1 MQLRDHPLMT
11 YNGVGNW
18 PPAWV
23 WRGGDNNKQIRG
35 EIGVLRDVFL
45 SKIEPSTRL
54 FLIVEYESNEY
65 VGCLMFSD
73 GTFCG
78 QVYRILRDQQGKSM
92 VEVGSLD
99 VSQLL

>member
-11 YNGVGNW
+11 YNGVRNW

-23 WRGGDNNKQIRG
+23 WRGGDNNKKLRG
-35 EIGVLRDVFL
+35 EIGIIRDVFL

-54 FLIVEYESNEY
+54 FLVVEHESNEY
-65 VGCLMFSD
+65 VGCVMFSD
-73 GTFCG
+73 EAFCV
-78 QVYRILRDQQGKSM
+78 QVHQLLRDQQGKSM

>member
-1 MQLRDHPLMT
+1 MT
-11 YNGVGNW
+11 YNRVRNW

-23 WRGGDNNKQIRG
+23 WRAGDNNEQIRG

-45 SKIEPSTRL
+45 STIEPSTRL

-73 GTFCG
+73 GAFCG
-78 QVYRILRDQQGKSM
+78 QIYQLLRDQQGKSM